1 MSGKSLRIQ
10 VYFEYAVLIYTCE
23 VEGAIW
29 DWGMHFW
36 IIYMG
41 YSLFSPF
48 PPPTWVILKAMIVN
62 ETI

>member
-1 MSGKSLRIQ
+1 MSGRSLRIQ
-10 VYFEYAVLIYTCE
+10 VYFEYAVLICKCE

-48 PPPTWVILKAMIVN
+48 PPPTWVN
-62 ETI
+62 F